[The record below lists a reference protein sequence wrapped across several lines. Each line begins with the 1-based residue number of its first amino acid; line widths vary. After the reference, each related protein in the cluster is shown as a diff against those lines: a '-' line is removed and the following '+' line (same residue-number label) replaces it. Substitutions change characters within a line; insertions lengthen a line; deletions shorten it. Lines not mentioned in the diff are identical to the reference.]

1 MLQVMDT
8 VLPSVEDLTAVF
20 ALESIKGFGPQK
32 FRELAEAGLSSS
44 DVLQEPAKLPTTG
57 KRGEAFRAEL
67 QELGRRGLY
76 EFERRAMRQIER
88 AQENDASILLHGHPA
103 YPRTLWA
110 SNNPVPV
117 LYVRGDVALLNV
129 DRSVACVG
137 SREIRE
143 PYLRRQHEFARNAAE
158 KQWLVV
164 SGFAMG
170 ADSTAHRAA
179 REAGGA
185 TACVM
190 PCGLDR
196 PFPPENKNLWK
207 EFLDYPGA
215 ALVSE
220 FAFGTAAATLTLR
233 KRNKTIVGLALGVLI
248 GQSSAKGGAMN
259 AFRFA
264 KEQRK
269 AVATFAPDG
278 QEATT
283 GNAEIITSHGT
294 EFPADQADTDA
305 WDQWLLSLSS
315 ST

>member
-1 MLQVMDT
+1 MLMHMDSS
-8 VLPSVEDLTAVF
+8 LPSTEDLAAVL

-32 FRELAEAGLSSS
+32 FRELTDAGLVAR
-44 DVLQEPAKLPTTG
+44 DVLRDPEALPTGG
-57 KRGEAFRAEL
+57 KRGQAFREEL
-67 QELGRRGLY
+67 RALAQRDLH
-76 EFERRAMRQIER
+76 EFEQRASRQLER
-88 AQENDASILLHGHPA
+88 ASDEGASILLHGHPA

-117 LYVRGDVALLNV
+117 LYVRGDLGLLNAGP
-129 DRSVACVG
+129 SVACVG
-137 SREIRE
+137 SRQIRP
-143 PYLRRQHEFARNAAE
+143 PYEERQREFARHAAQ

-164 SGFAMG
+164 SGFALG

-179 REAGGA
+179 HDAKGA

-196 PFPPENKNLWK
+196 PFPPENRGLWR
-207 EFLDYPGA
+207 EFRDYAGA
-215 ALVSE
+215 VLVSE
-220 FAFGTAAATLTLR
+220 FPFGTGAVALTLR

-269 AVATFAPDG
+269 PVATFAPDG
-278 QEATT
+278 DDATS
-283 GNAEIITSHGT
+283 GNAEILDSHGT
-294 EFPADQADTDA
+294 AFPADRIDTEA
-305 WDQWLLSLSS
+305 WDRWLRSLSS